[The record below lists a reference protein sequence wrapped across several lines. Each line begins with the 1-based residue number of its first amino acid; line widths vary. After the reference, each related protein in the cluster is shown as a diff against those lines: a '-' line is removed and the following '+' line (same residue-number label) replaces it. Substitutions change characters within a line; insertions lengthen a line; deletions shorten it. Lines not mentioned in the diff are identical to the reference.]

1 MTRMRYSCKTLKTLK
16 IIDIIILVKRDELRP
31 YGDYRL
37 RWDESFND
45 KVHWYILSNR

>member
-1 MTRMRYSCKTLKTLK
+1 MRYSCKTLKILK
-16 IIDIIILVKRDELRP
+16 IINIIILVKRDELWP

-45 KVHWYILSNR
+45 KVH